1 MHFPFRKKS
10 KVENGKTAD
19 RSMKLMSELLL
30 GAVVEEQN
38 MYCTYL
44 EWSRRKARR
53 RRGDAGG
60 NTVE

>member
-38 MYCTYL
+38 MYL
-44 EWSRRKARR
+44 EWSRQKARR